1 MAGILDRLKQV
12 DWTFLLACI
21 AWGLTTALMLY
32 VKLRKKTESF
42 PVLILVGIFLLYMN
56 CGDLFKSFR
65 LYTIACV
72 NRRVLIHQFI
82 TALVIGFISHG
93 YSDVFVLISLLTAI
107 ILRPGWTGVG
117 KTGIPIVGAFLI
129 TPFRRTV
136 VMLGLANQCFG
147 FFTGT
152 VLGVA
157 MITQDQTPRI
167 EAPALQQA
175 DIYYPVAAW
184 AALLLMSRLLA
195 YMHVSKTV
203 IGRAQTFLASGFIAC
218 LSRSVALYSSPIVL
232 VPVLAV
238 IYQLFPGA
246 VTSITGFI
254 PQMVSFQ
261 ALKMTKLNIFLS
273 VMVWHVAGSLVGN
286 YLSPQIP
293 NMYSPEYVSQRGI
306 AQEMFFSVM
315 VSFISAAKPSLAWL
329 VYLSAWLGTAGPDMV
344 HLSSSIS
351 LGAEHFSNGRLIA
364 RLIWQTA
371 GSFVGAG
378 LLAPLA
384 DSDRIDFD
392 PITQT
397 LRTTDGK
404 KITKKNH

>member
-1 MAGILDRLKQV
+1 M

-65 LYTIACV
+65 IYTIACV

-82 TALVIGFISHG
+82 TALVAGFVSHG

-107 ILRPGWTGVG
+107 NLRPGWGHVG
-117 KTGIPIVGAFLI
+117 RTGIPLVGSFLVH
-129 TPFRRTV
+129 PFRRTV

-157 MITQDQTPRI
+157 MITQDHIPRSETPT
-167 EAPALQQA
+167 LQDA
-175 DIYYPVAAW
+175 DHYYPVAAW
-184 AALLLMSRLLA
+184 AAILLASRLLA

-203 IGRAQTFLASGFIAC
+203 IGRAQTFLASGLIAC
-218 LSRSVALYSSPIVL
+218 LSRTVALYSSPIVL
-232 VPVLAV
+232 VPVLA
-238 IYQLFPGA
+238 ITYQMFPGA
-246 VTSITGFI
+246 VTSITGFVS
-254 PQMVSFQ
+254 QMVSFQ
-261 ALKMTKLNIFLS
+261 APKLTKLNIFFS
-273 VMVWHVAGSLVGN
+273 VIVWHVAGSLVGN
-286 YLSPQIP
+286 YLAPQIP
-293 NMYSPEYVSQRGI
+293 NMYNPEYVTQRAI
-306 AQEMFFSVM
+306 AQEMFFSVLLA
-315 VSFISAAKPSLAWL
+315 FICATRPGLGWL

-351 LGAEHFSNGRLIA
+351 LGAPHFSNGRLIA

-371 GSFVGAG
+371 GSLVGAG
-378 LLAPLA
+378 LLAPLT
-384 DSDRIDFD
+384 DSEKIDFD
-392 PITQT
+392 PITET

-404 KITKKNH
+404 KIKKNH